1 MNYSDMNKKEKV
13 VLKIQNVWRKK
24 KMKFDDINNYSSN
37 IYKYIFDMMTSY
49 HLNYTRGYIL
59 QEEYNKNMEILEK
72 IKDDYSTIYNSLF
85 SLKVVN
91 VFDYYDKMM
100 SDLESILYKI
110 LEIQKSVGTL
120 SIYTIIK
127 NELNIDKIN
136 IPDNINKRLLEFY
149 NTVYNCI
156 SYNIYSIDDEYNIQ
170 NNTKALVKYSIFN
183 EKENSE
189 ESKVF
194 DHNIIKNINECNN
207 DIICKSEESI
217 NLPSLTEKI
226 SGGKIFITFPNNKII
241 VLKGIFSEDPLN
253 MASIGGTLSKK
264 FNDIKT
270 SLEMTPISSESFKKT
285 FLIQI
290 SLRDL
295 VCLSEIEIVNN
306 CIKQYNDL
314 KRLKG
319 KTIASLVKEFLSS
332 DHFKQ
337 RDMLSLFLMCEEDK
351 ETQYL
356 AYLMYDMISCES
368 YLMKPQLCSENVYVS
383 LHWSLKKIFKC
394 AITNINN
401 YQQNIDP
408 NIDIPYEKKI
418 MLLKCSENVKTKAME
433 KLKEI
438 QSKNGENCVKAQQYL
453 DGLLRIPFQI
463 FIREPI
469 LSFLQDFKLRIIAE
483 INYISSIKEN
493 INGINEI
500 KQECNLIKDK
510 ELTSYDISN
519 YLNNVEKII
528 IENTSGSKLKINTNF
543 INSQFLS
550 GFNTKSS
557 CYNFIKS
564 IKELLSDNDLKSLDD
579 KELGFI
585 FKSKIK
591 SSKYSLNE
599 IKDYIHNFFEL
610 EIIHLDSNSITKV
623 LEHFQIPLEKNIVQ
637 PLIMTIKEKQHFLRK
652 EWELH
657 INNKK
662 QYLSD
667 VRSCL
672 DNAVYGHDEAK
683 ISISRV
689 IAQWAN
695 GEQRGYCFGFQGAP
709 GCGKTSL
716 AKQGLTKCLKD
727 ENGNPRPFAF
737 IPLGGSC
744 NGSTLEGH
752 SYTYVGSTWGRVVD
766 ILMECK
772 CMNPII
778 FIDELDKVSESVHGK
793 EITGILTH
801 LTDASQNEG
810 FSDKYFSGIDIDLS
824 KCLIIFSYND
834 VSKVDKILLD
844 RIHEINFKS
853 ITLQEKL
860 IIAKKYMIPELCKAV
875 GFRDE
880 VIISDDIIQYII
892 ETYTLEAGCRKL
904 KEKLMEILRD
914 INLRSQIGDKI
925 DGKEIVFPFEVTKE
939 FLTNDL
945 FIDKPKITIKKILP
959 NPRCGLVNGLYATT
973 SGMGGIT
980 IIECFKIPSES
991 KMRLELTGQQ
1001 GDVMKESMSV
1011 AKTVAYNILPLEVKK
1026 KIHKEWKDDGPF
1038 GFHIHC
1044 PEGATPKDGPSAGAA
1059 ITSCIYSVMTGIPVR
1074 NNIGITGEIDLNG
1087 RIHAIGGLSSKVQ
1100 GAKSAGCNMVLC
1112 PTENKTDVEKILRDE
1127 YSPCDDN
1134 FQIKM
1139 VSDIWEVISILLVEN
1154 ELKPL
1159 DYTGPQLDYHKV
1171 DDTLEAEEKKLLL
1184 NSPKSKFK
1192 II

>member
-1 MNYSDMNKKEKV
+1 MNYNNLIEKKKIAIKI
-13 VLKIQNVWRKK
+13 LKIWERKK
-24 KMKFDDINNYSSN
+24 KKYQKLADFCSN
-37 IYKYIFDMMTSY
+37 IYKYIFDMMTSF
-49 HLNYTRGYIL
+49 HLNYSRGYIL
-59 QEEYNKNMEILEK
+59 QETYNENMECLEK
-72 IKDDYSTIYNSLF
+72 IKIEYTNIYDSLLNKKVINVYAYFDEVYSL
-85 SLKVVN
+85 LEKVFTQVL
-91 VFDYYDKMM
+91 D
-100 SDLESILYKI
+100 
-110 LEIQKSVGTL
+110 IQKVVGTL
-120 SIYTIIK
+120 SIKTIVYNEFDVSTENLPNNINVKLLNFYDTIYNCFSYTIYD
-127 NELNIDKIN
+127 IDGDYILKDSVN
-136 IPDNINKRLLEFY
+136 
-149 NTVYNCI
+149 
-156 SYNIYSIDDEYNIQ
+156 S
-170 NNTKALVKYSIFN
+170 LVKYNIFSDKN
-183 EKENSE
+183 KNDEEKLFDT
-189 ESKVF
+189 KV
-194 DHNIIKNINECNN
+194 IETINENNN
-207 DIICKSEESI
+207 DIICKAEDI
-217 NLPSLTEKI
+217 DNATGLAEKI
-226 SGGKIFITFPNNKII
+226 SGGKIFITFYDLRKIL

-253 MASIGGTLSKK
+253 LACVGGTLSLKHKDLKK
-264 FNDIKT
+264 
-270 SLEMTPISSESFKKT
+270 SLELTPISSDSFKKS
-285 FLIQI
+285 FINQI

-295 VCLSEIEIVNN
+295 ICYSQTELINN
-306 CIKQYNDL
+306 CIKQNNDL

-332 DHFKQ
+332 DHYKQ
-337 RDMLSLFLMCEEDK
+337 RDILSLFLMCEEDK

-368 YLMKPQLCSENVYVS
+368 YLMKPQLCHENVYVS

-394 AITNINN
+394 AVNNINN
-401 YQQNIDP
+401 QQQNLDP

-418 MLLKCSENVKTKAME
+418 MLLKCDDNVKSKAME

-453 DGLLRIPFQI
+453 DGLLRIPFRV

-469 LSFLQDFKLRIIAE
+469 LSFLQDFRLKMIGE
-483 INYISSIKEN
+483 INYIKNLKEDFEELNKIKNTCASI
-493 INGINEI
+493 INQNF
-500 KQECNLIKDK
+500 
-510 ELTSYDISN
+510 TSYEITS
-519 YLNNVEKII
+519 YLNNIDEILKSSFS
-528 IENTSGSKLKINTNF
+528 ENSKKPNLNF
-543 INSQFLS
+543 INNNLENM
-550 GFNTKSS
+550 NTKTA
-557 CYNFIKS
+557 CYNFIKK
-564 IKELLSDNDLKSLDD
+564 IKDILSDDDFKNLDN
-579 KELGFI
+579 KNQGLI

-591 SSKYSLNE
+591 TSKYSLEDIKVNILNFFTNE
-599 IKDYIHNFFEL
+599 INTINENSRNNVFTNLNIPIESVKLNNTL
-610 EIIHLDSNSITKV
+610 VNII
-623 LEHFQIPLEKNIVQ
+623 
-637 PLIMTIKEKQHFLRK
+637 EKQKYLK
-652 EWELH
+652 EEWGVYMQD
-657 INNKK
+657 KK
-662 QYLSD
+662 NYLAQ
-667 VRSCL
+667 VRSSL
-672 DNAVYGHDEAK
+672 DQAVYGHDEAK
-683 ISISRV
+683 VSISRV

-695 GEQRGYCFGFQGAP
+695 GEQRGYCFGFQGPP

-716 AKQGLTKCLKD
+716 AKQGLTQCLKD

-860 IIAKKYMIPELCKAV
+860 IISKNYMIPELCKAV

-880 VIISDDIIQYII
+880 VVISDEIIQFII

-925 DGKEIVFPFEVTKE
+925 EGKEITFPFVVTKE
-939 FLTNDL
+939 YLTNDL

-959 NPRCGLVNGLYATT
+959 KPRCGLVNGLYATQ

-980 IIECFKIPSES
+980 IIECFKVPSES

-1011 AKTVAYNILPLEVKK
+1011 AKTVAYNILPIEIKK
-1026 KIHKEWKDDGPF
+1026 KIHQEWKDDGPF

-1059 ITSCIYSVMTGIPVR
+1059 ITSCIYSVLTGIPVR
-1074 NNIGITGEIDLNG
+1074 NDIGITGEIDLNG
-1087 RIHAIGGLSSKVQ
+1087 RVHAIGGLSSKVQ
-1100 GAKSAGCNMVLC
+1100 GAKSAGCKMVLC
-1112 PTENKTDVEKILRDE
+1112 PGENKVDVEKILRDE
-1127 YSPCDDN
+1127 FSPCDEN
-1134 FQIKM
+1134 FTIKM
-1139 VSDIWEVISILLVEN
+1139 VNDIWEVIEILLVEN

-1159 DYTGPQLDYHKV
+1159 DYTGPQLDYHKIE
-1171 DDTLEAEEKKLLL
+1171 DSIDNEKKELET
-1184 NSPKSKFK
+1184 KK
-1192 II
+1192 IIEI